1 MNLISRDELKA
12 TLDRGDNIKLVMT
25 LGEWAYRAKH
35 IPGSL
40 HFTTPEEAFTHSTHR
55 I

>member
-1 MNLISRDELKA
+1 MNVISREELKVK
-12 TLDRGDNIKLVMT
+12 LDRGDDVKLVMT

-40 HFTTPEEAFTHSTHR
+40 HFTTPEEALN
-55 I
+55 